1 MRNADYKRIFAHLL
15 IHRVVAYLILLELS
29 KRWMHYEYDAIG
41 RAKKIT
47 NPDNTYVETLYM
59 QGRTT
64 LIDANRRQKVEE
76 KDVYGRLIKVEEYTG
91 AYPTA
96 SPYATTTYEYDVLG
110 NLKKVTDAKGN
121 QTIIN
126 YDSLSRKINMN
137 DPDMGYWSYT
147 YDLNGNLETQ
157 TDAKNQT
164 ITFHY
169 DQLNRITWKDYL
181 TGTDIVYTYDE
192 TWSTNYKGRLTTVT
206 DSSGSEKF
214 YYDKM
219 GRTKTTIK
227 TVDGINYQID
237 TTYDELG
244 RTASI
249 IYPDNETVYYDY
261 DNGGNLTSVSNY
273 ATFSKFNALGQS
285 GAITYA
291 NGVTTTQ
298 QYYTTNNRLYSITTN
313 GPQGGLQNLSY
324 NYDNAGN
331 ITTITDSLDGS
342 RTQSFQYD
350 HLNRLTQAYRP
361 AYGTITYNY
370 NEIGNITYNSRVGS
384 YSYWKDYYGT
394 KPHAVRYAGSYTYEY
409 DVNGNMTM
417 RNGVTIVYDYD
428 NRPTNIGSLVL
439 VYDYSGQRV
448 KKNSMVYIGKIYE
461 CNGSTCTKYILSASA
476 DSPWRTGSA
485 RIASQASSNTY
496 FYHTDHLGSSSVI
509 TDELGNKV
517 QETYYYPFGETW
529 YNSGNATHYKFTG
542 QEEDPETGLY
552 YYGARYYDPVIGK
565 FISAASIVQ

>member
-137 DPDMGYWSYT
+137 DPDMGYWEYA
-147 YDLNGNLETQ
+147 YDLNSNLTWQ
-157 TDAKNQT
+157 KDAKGQ
-164 ITFHY
+164 IIQFQY
-169 DQLNRITWKDYL
+169 DVVNRITMKDYPPS
-181 TGTDIVYTYDE
+181 GTDVVYTYD
-192 TWSTNYKGRLTTVT
+192 TYDDGSTTNAKGRLVKVT
-206 DSSGSEKF
+206 DISGSEKF

-249 IYPDNETVYYDY
+249 IYPDDETVYYDY
-261 DNGGNLTSVSNY
+261 DNGGNLTGVSNY
-273 ATFSKFNALGQS
+273 ATFSNFNALGQS
-285 GAITYA
+285 GTITYP

-298 QYYTTNNRLYSITTN
+298 Q
-313 GPQGGLQNLSY
+313 
-324 NYDNAGN
+324 
-331 ITTITDSLDGS
+331 
-342 RTQSFQYD
+342 
-350 HLNRLTQAYRP
+350 
-361 AYGTITYNY
+361 
-370 NEIGNITYNSRVGS
+370 
-384 YSYWKDYYGT
+384 
-394 KPHAVRYAGSYTYEY
+394 
-409 DVNGNMTM
+409 
-417 RNGVTIVYDYD
+417 
-428 NRPTNIGSLVL
+428 
-439 VYDYSGQRV
+439 
-448 KKNSMVYIGKIYE
+448 
-461 CNGSTCTKYILSASA
+461 
-476 DSPWRTGSA
+476 
-485 RIASQASSNTY
+485 
-496 FYHTDHLGSSSVI
+496 
-509 TDELGNKV
+509 
-517 QETYYYPFGETW
+517 
-529 YNSGNATHYKFTG
+529 
-542 QEEDPETGLY
+542 
-552 YYGARYYDPVIGK
+552 
-565 FISAASIVQ
+565 